1 MASIFSRIKKKLER
15 SKANKNWANKNAYL
29 ISKGAVIGKGTR
41 LNCNIDAF
49 GSEPYLITVGEKC
62 LFAADIHLITHD
74 GGVAMLNFLDYFGE
88 QHMDS
93 IAPITIGDKVYIGTG
108 AYVMPGVT
116 IGSNVIIGA
125 GAIVTKDIPDNVVA
139 VGVPAKPIESIDDY
153 CRHLQEKG
161 KLFPTVGMPYEQKRA
176 YFEEKFS
183 LNKKAAKAEKEN

>member
-1 MASIFSRIKKKLER
+1 MAGLIKKTAKKVKRILANRDWNSKIKYLTER
-15 SKANKNWANKNAYL
+15 
-29 ISKGAVIGKGTR
+29 GARIGNGTM
-41 LNCNIDAF
+41 LNCGVEAF
-49 GSEPYLITVGEKC
+49 GTEPYLITVGEKC

-74 GGVAMLNFLDYFGE
+74 GGVTMLNFLDYFGE

-116 IGSNVIIGA
+116 IGNNVIIGA